1 MENNKDERKDAVNSS
16 ETGSD
21 ENAEM
26 TSEPS
31 AEPPSSTSDAGATG
45 EPKEP
50 LPPTADGPDN
60 TGYGENPEPS
70 PAEQFADSART
81 QAGEA
86 ADALRRGEFM
96 HSAAIDIEA
105 DGDDRLIA
113 LLCYVTQV
121 LIPLVM
127 PAIVLLSA
135 SSKKRPF
142 QRFHAIQSLALSI
155 TFIVF
160 VLLMLVS
167 LTIVAAVPLIGW
179 LVSGLVVACLM
190 PLLFLMGFMALAYY
204 GYQAYQGKRFSIP
217 GLTSFLQDQNWI

>member
-1 MENNKDERKDAVNSS
+1 MENNKDEQQDAVESS

-21 ENAEM
+21 GNEEM
-26 TSEPS
+26 NSEPS
-31 AEPPSSTSDAGATG
+31 SSTSGAGSTG
-45 EPKEP
+45 EREEP
-50 LPPTADGPDN
+50 LPPTADGPDD
-60 TGYGENPEPS
+60 GGHGENPEPS

-86 ADALRRGEFM
+86 ADSLRRGEFM
-96 HSAAIDIEA
+96 HSAAVDVTA
-105 DGDDRLIA
+105 DSDDRLIA

-142 QRFHAIQSLALSI
+142 QRFHAIQSLALYT

-160 VLLMLVS
+160 GLLLGVS
-167 LTIVAAVPLIGW
+167 LTIVAVVPFIGW
-179 LVSGLVVACLM
+179 LVSGLVLACLV
-190 PLLFLMGFMALAYY
+190 PLLLLMGFLALAYY